1 MIKQS
6 DNGLRIKTWHSGS
19 GAVAK
24 NNLQQHRNGQSQKP
38 NYYQP
43 ILLPQRPLPQSN
55 CCPQDIWC
63 FTCTAHTMWKTH
75 LCILMQWLSSMY
87 KHHTFS
93 GSTAPSSA
101 AQGDGE
107 LNLEPP
113 FCWKA
118 YGIIETRVTRPLRS
132 CLMGE
137 LPKNNLFFNR
147 ILISGVE
154 DAVTVNLVIG
164 LDEIWSCN
172 VLKCSLQGSCT

>member
-1 MIKQS
+1 
-6 DNGLRIKTWHSGS
+6 
-19 GAVAK
+19 
-24 NNLQQHRNGQSQKP
+24 
-38 NYYQP
+38 
-43 ILLPQRPLPQSN
+43 
-55 CCPQDIWC
+55 
-63 FTCTAHTMWKTH
+63 
-75 LCILMQWLSSMY
+75 MY

-101 AQGDGE
+101 AQGDGG

-164 LDEIWSCN
+164 LDEI
-172 VLKCSLQGSCT
+172 